1 MQPASIGFERA
12 GARALVRW
20 LWLWL
25 WLWLWRVRLG
35 RVAQGV
41 PRAAAPV

>member
-25 WLWLWRVRLG
+25 WRVRLG
-35 RVAQGV
+35 RVAQGG